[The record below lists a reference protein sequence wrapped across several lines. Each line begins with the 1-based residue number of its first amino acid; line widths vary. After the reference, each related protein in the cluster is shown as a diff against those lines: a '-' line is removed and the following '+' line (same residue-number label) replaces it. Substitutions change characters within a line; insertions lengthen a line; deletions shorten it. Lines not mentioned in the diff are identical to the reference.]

1 MDIEVDN
8 GLHVLIHA
16 RVINLSGRRLAVVV
30 KVFIE

>member
-1 MDIEVDN
+1 MDSEVDD

-16 RVINLSGRRLAVVV
+16 RVINLSGRRLAIDV